1 MPSNISAGKLK
12 SSRRNC
18 IIDGI
23 VNAIQHHADRRL
35 RAVLTEANLR
45 LTALKLKNF
54 RSYENITLTPPE
66 GITVIAGENGTG
78 KTNLLEAVHL
88 CCLGRS
94 HRTNTDTDMI
104 LSGAETAAVQ
114 LTVQRNDGRH
124 DTGVRL
130 FRSQKRKKICY
141 VNGKTAQRVG
151 DLMGHATCVIFSPE
165 DLGLVQD
172 GPNVRRRYLDMLL
185 SQLQPAYFFTLQQY
199 TAALRERNALL
210 KLPESPQ
217 LSSQLDIWD
226 EQLAQAAAPL
236 IRLRSQM
243 SERLSQM
250 AAGHYRAI
258 SGRDEEMLGIRY
270 QTQLTEADLA
280 AQAVSM
286 LRAHRQDDFR
296 RQTTSVGPHRD
307 DLHLTLSGVSLQ
319 AYASQGQARTAA
331 LSMKLAAFDLL
342 CEEQGEPPL
351 LLLDDVL
358 SELDPQRR
366 HRLIARIRGA
376 QALLTCTD
384 VTDLNGAE
392 PNCVLHVRDGTVT
405 E

>member
-1 MPSNISAGKLK
+1 M
-12 SSRRNC
+12 
-18 IIDGI
+18 
-23 VNAIQHHADRRL
+23 H
-35 RAVLTEANLR
+35 

-54 RSYENITLTPPE
+54 RSYGNITLTPPE
-66 GITVIAGENGTG
+66 GITVIAGENGAG

-94 HRTNTDTDMI
+94 HRTNVDAEMI
-104 LSGAETAAVQ
+104 MNGTETAAVQ
-114 LTVQRNDGRH
+114 LTVRRRDGQH

-130 FRSQKRKKICY
+130 FQTQKRKKICY
-141 VNGKTAQRVG
+141 VNGKTAQRIG

-199 TAALRERNALL
+199 MTALRQRNALL
-210 KLPESPQ
+210 KQPESGA
-217 LSSQLDIWD
+217 LNSQLDVWD
-226 EQLAQAAAPL
+226 EQLAQCAAPL
-236 IRLRSQM
+236 VRLRAQM
-243 SERLSQM
+243 SERLSVM
-250 AAGHYRAI
+250 AAAHYRYI
-258 SGRDEEMLGIRY
+258 SGRDEETLGIRY
-270 QTQLTEADLA
+270 MTQLTEPDPA
-280 AQAVSM
+280 AQA
-286 LRAHRQDDFR
+286 LRLLQARRHDDFR
-296 RQTTSVGPHRD
+296 RLSTSVGPHRD
-307 DLHLTLSGVSLQ
+307 DLSLTLGGEDLQ

-358 SELDPQRR
+358 SELDPVRRR
-366 HRLIARIRGA
+366 HLIDRVRGA

-384 VTDLNGAE
+384 VSDLNGAE
-392 PNCVLHVRDGTVT
+392 PNCVLNVSGGTISG
-405 E
+405 

>member
-1 MPSNISAGKLK
+1 M
-12 SSRRNC
+12 
-18 IIDGI
+18 
-23 VNAIQHHADRRL
+23 H
-35 RAVLTEANLR
+35 
-45 LTALKLKNF
+45 LTALILKNF
-54 RSYENITLTPPE
+54 RSYENITITPPQ
-66 GITVIAGENGTG
+66 GITVITGENGAG

-104 LSGAETAAVQ
+104 RNDMETAAVK
-114 LTVQRNDGRH
+114 LTVERLDGRH

-130 FRSQKRKKICY
+130 FHNQRRKKICF

-199 TAALRERNALL
+199 MTALRERNALL
-210 KLPESPQ
+210 KQPESAA
-217 LSSQLDIWD
+217 LNSQLDVWD
-226 EQLAQAAAPL
+226 EQLAQTAAPL
-236 IRLRSQM
+236 VRLRAQM
-243 SERLSQM
+243 SERLSSM
-250 AAGHYRAI
+250 AAEHYRAI
-258 SGRDEEMLGIRY
+258 SGRDEEVFNIRY
-270 QTQLTEADLA
+270 VTQLNEPDLVE
-280 AQAVSM
+280 QAYRLLQM
-286 LRAHRQDDFR
+286 RRHDDIR
-296 RQTTSVGPHRD
+296 RLTTSVGPHRD
-307 DLHLTLSGVSLQ
+307 DLSMTLTDASLQ
-319 AYASQGQARTAA
+319 SYASQGQARTAA

-358 SELDPQRR
+358 SELDPVRR
-366 HRLIARIRGA
+366 RRLIDRIRNA
-376 QALLTCTD
+376 QAFLTCTD
-384 VTDLNGAE
+384 VSDLNGAE
-392 PNCVLHVRDGTVT
+392 PNCILHVSCGTVK

>member
-1 MPSNISAGKLK
+1 M
-12 SSRRNC
+12 
-18 IIDGI
+18 
-23 VNAIQHHADRRL
+23 H
-35 RAVLTEANLR
+35 

-54 RSYENITLTPPE
+54 RSYANITLTPPE
-66 GITVIAGENGTG
+66 GITVIAGENGAG

-94 HRTNTDTDMI
+94 HRTNDDTDMI
-104 LSGAETAAVQ
+104 MNGAETAAVQ
-114 LTVQRNDGRH
+114 VTVERRDGRH

-141 VNGKTAQRVG
+141 VNGKTAQRIG

-172 GPNVRRRYLDMLL
+172 GPNIRRRYLDMLL

-199 TAALRERNALL
+199 TTALRQRNALL
-210 KLPESPQ
+210 KQPESQQ
-217 LSSQLDIWD
+217 LNSQLDVWD
-226 EQLAQAAAPL
+226 EQLAQTAAPL
-236 IRLRSQM
+236 IRLRAQM
-243 SERLSQM
+243 SERLNAM
-250 AAGHYRAI
+250 AAAHYRSI
-258 SGRDEEMLGIRY
+258 SGRDDETLRIRY
-270 QTQLTEADLA
+270 MTQLTESDLT
-280 AQAVSM
+280 AQALS
-286 LRAHRQDDFR
+286 LLQARRHDDFR
-296 RQTTSVGPHRD
+296 RLSTSVGPHRD
-307 DLHLTLSGVSLQ
+307 DLLLTLSGESLQ

-342 CEEQGEPPL
+342 TEEQGEPPL

-366 HRLIARIRGA
+366 NRLIQRIRGA

-384 VTDLNGAE
+384 ISDLNGAE
-392 PNCVLHVRDGTVT
+392 PNCVLRVSGGMVS

>member
-1 MPSNISAGKLK
+1 M
-12 SSRRNC
+12 
-18 IIDGI
+18 
-23 VNAIQHHADRRL
+23 
-35 RAVLTEANLR
+35 R

-54 RSYENITLTPPE
+54 RSYANITLTPPE
-66 GITVIAGENGTG
+66 GITVIAGENGAG

-94 HRTNTDTDMI
+94 HRTNADTDMI
-104 LSGAETAAVQ
+104 MNGAETAAVQ
-114 LTVQRNDGRH
+114 LTVGRRDGKH

-130 FRSQKRKKICY
+130 FQSQRRKKICF

-199 TAALRERNALL
+199 MSALKQRNALL
-210 KLPESPQ
+210 KQPESPA
-217 LSSQLDIWD
+217 LISQLEVWD
-226 EQLAQAAAPL
+226 AQLAAAAAP
-236 IRLRSQM
+236 IVRLRAQM
-243 SERLSQM
+243 SERLSLM
-250 AAGHYRAI
+250 AAAHYRGI
-258 SGRDEEMLGIRY
+258 SGREGESLAIRY
-270 QTQLTEADLA
+270 VTQLNEPDPA
-280 AQAVSM
+280 AQA
-286 LRAHRQDDFR
+286 LRLLETRRREDLHRLS
-296 RQTTSVGPHRD
+296 TSVGPHRD
-307 DLHLTLSGVSLQ
+307 DLQLTLGGESLQ

-342 CEEQGEPPL
+342 TEEQGEPPL

-358 SELDPQRR
+358 SELDPLRR
-366 HRLIARIRGA
+366 RRLIERLRGA

-384 VTDLNGAE
+384 VSDLNGAE
-392 PNCVLHVRDGTVT
+392 PNCILRAGGGRVS
-405 E
+405 

>member
-1 MPSNISAGKLK
+1 M
-12 SSRRNC
+12 
-18 IIDGI
+18 
-23 VNAIQHHADRRL
+23 RL
-35 RAVLTEANLR
+35 N
-45 LTALKLKNF
+45 ALKLKNF

-66 GITVIAGENGTG
+66 GITVIAGENGAG

-94 HRTNTDTDMI
+94 HRTNDDADMI
-104 LSGAETAAVQ
+104 MNGAETAAVQ
-114 LTVQRNDGRH
+114 VSVDRRDGRH

-130 FRSQKRKKICY
+130 FRSQRRKKICY
-141 VNGKTAQRVG
+141 VNGKTAHRIG

-165 DLGLVQD
+165 DLGLIQD
-172 GPNVRRRYLDMLL
+172 GPAIRRRYLDMLL

-199 TAALRERNALL
+199 TSALRQRNALL
-210 KLPESPQ
+210 KQPETPQ
-217 LSSQLDIWD
+217 LDSQLDVWD

-236 IRLRSQM
+236 IRLRAQM
-243 SERLSQM
+243 SERLSTM
-250 AAGHYRAI
+250 AAAHYRAI
-258 SGRDEEMLGIRY
+258 SGRDEEVLIIRY
-270 QTQLTEADLA
+270 MTQLTDSDLA
-280 AQAVSM
+280 AQA
-286 LRAHRQDDFR
+286 LRLLQERRHNDFR
-296 RQTTSVGPHRD
+296 RLATSVGPHRD
-307 DLHLTLSGVSLQ
+307 DLQLTLSGESLQ

-342 CEEQGEPPL
+342 TEEQGEPPL

-366 HRLIARIRGA
+366 NRLIQRIHGA

-384 VTDLNGAE
+384 VSDLNGAE
-392 PNCVLHVRDGTVT
+392 PNCILLVSGGMVT